1 MKPQI
6 PPLKVDHGTPKAIQ
20 HWPSASRIFASPH
33 DRNQRG
39 SFFYNAC
46 VKTWDVIVVG
56 GGIIG
61 LSLARELRKYGAEVL
76 VVERGE
82 PGREASHA
90 AGGML
95 ANCGDETPAAL
106 QPLAQASA
114 RNVS

>member
-1 MKPQI
+1 MNCDTRCRRPI
-6 PPLKVDHGTPKAIQ
+6 SPKRKIRCMPAAPRTTNLTTKAADTTDQ
-20 HWPSASRIFASPH
+20 C
-33 DRNQRG
+33 G
-39 SFFYNAC
+39 SFFYNAF
-46 VKTWDVIVVG
+46 VKPWDVIVVG

-61 LSLARELRKYGAEVL
+61 LSIARELRKHGAEVL

-106 QPLAQASA
+106 QPLSQT
-114 RNVS
+114 